1 MKKKMIGI
9 LLILCAVLVLLQGF
23 FVTWKISVWMLAWVI
38 FLAYLSLTN
47 FMERQFGWGF
57 IYGLLAIFS
66 LNGQYHFL
74 PISNSVVVLSSVLAV
89 IGLNFLF
96 KSPKKD
102 WKKRGKDAVA
112 LDIIAYGFCGII
124 ALVCLVPFIMIVS
137 GSFSSESAII
147 QNGFSLLPQD
157 FSLEA
162 YKTVFKDPMVVF
174 RAYGTTIG
182 LTIVGTVLGLL
193 LQTMT
198 AYVLSRKEFE
208 WRNQFSFFFYFTTL
222 FSGGLVPYY
231 VLMTQTLNLRD
242 SYLALLL
249 PLLFSVYNLL
259 IMKSYIVGLPDS
271 LIEAAKIDGCGEF
284 RILFRIVMPLI
295 KPALATV
302 GLFIAL
308 AYWNDWYN
316 AMLYI
321 KDTNKYPLQYFLYQQ
336 VNDIEA
342 YKKLLANNAAGSAV
356 SAISL
361 PTQSLKMALTI
372 VVTGPIV
379 LAYPLVQK
387 YFVQGITIG
396 AVKG

>member
-1 MKKKMIGI
+1 MAKVSKKRWLPWIMILPVILIRGI
-9 LLILCAVLVLLQGF
+9 TTVYPVFMTFINSFRNLNVIQGGKGEFIGLQNYARMLSDEKIATSLGFTLIFTMVSMIFHIILGIVLALILNMKFKGKKFLRTIVLIPWAMPMIVAGR
-23 FVTWKISVWMLAWVI
+23 A
-38 FLAYLSLTN
+38 A
-47 FMERQFGWGF
+47 RWGF
-57 IYGLLAIFS
+57 
-66 LNGQYHFL
+66 NGQYGFVNDLIGRFVENFHYDWLIDVDSARIAVIIVDLWKDIPYFAIL
-74 PISNSVVVLSSVLAV
+74 VLA
-89 IGLNFLF
+89 
-96 KSPKKD
+96 
-102 WKKRGKDAVA
+102 A
-112 LDIIAYGFCGII
+112 LQYISGDIY
-124 ALVCLVPFIMIVS
+124 
-137 GSFSSESAII
+137 
-147 QNGFSLLPQD
+147 
-157 FSLEA
+157 
-162 YKTVFKDPMVVF
+162 
-174 RAYGTTIG
+174 
-182 LTIVGTVLGLL
+182 
-193 LQTMT
+193 
-198 AYVLSRKEFE
+198 
-208 WRNQFSFFFYFTTL
+208 
-222 FSGGLVPYY
+222 
-231 VLMTQTLNLRD
+231 
-242 SYLALLL
+242 
-249 PLLFSVYNLL
+249 
-259 IMKSYIVGLPDS
+259 
-271 LIEAAKIDGCGEF
+271 EAAKIDGCGEF